1 MTPNPP
7 QVFISY
13 SHKDRKWLERL
24 QVFLKP
30 LEREGFVERWDDTRI
45 DPGGKWKDEIRK
57 AVESSFAAILLISAD
72 FLASEFISTNELPP
86 LLLAAKEKGLL
97 ILPVLVTPC
106 GFARTKGLS
115 EFQAVTLKGDL
126 KPLINMRTGDR
137 EALWDRV
144 VETIQKALP
153 PATRDEDQRLK
164 LNHGKS
170 NIEAKFDESLYDFD
184 RQMLRY
190 DARLLEGAIL
200 YRMAAPMYAGKGDIL
215 TGRGSL
221 FSLRQGR
228 FNRVQQRTIY
238 CTNNILLAIA
248 ETLYY
253 MYARVLDAISNN
265 QPPTMLKSLIVSE
278 RTLVAFRV
286 HAIADLV
293 NAEAMEA
300 RSRYSLPSKSLLVHP
315 SPIISNL
322 QDFGDTLRLENMKGV
337 LCPSPRHSKGIC
349 IAFFH
354 DETGALRDDFYEG
367 LKLRLQLL
375 AEGQDYRE
383 PPKDFRLP
391 RDFIDSTRGYYA
403 FSDPNQFDRIR
414 KTGALNPAEAPLSG
428 IVDFVRRS
436 YVNYPYDAVRSTHFG
451 TSCPL
456 VLTECPYVKDP

>member
-1 MTPNPP
+1 MRANPP

-13 SHKDRKWLERL
+13 SRKDKKWLERL

-57 AVESSFAAILLISAD
+57 AIESSFAAVLLISAD

-97 ILPVLVTPC
+97 ILPILVTPC

-115 EFQAVTLKGDL
+115 EFQAVSLKGDL

-153 PATRDEDQRLK
+153 PVTSSEDQRLE
-164 LNHGKS
+164 LNQGKS
-170 NIEAKFDESLYDFD
+170 KLDAKFDESLYDFD
-184 RQMLRY
+184 RQKLRY

-200 YRMAAPMYAGKGDIL
+200 YRMASPMYAGKGDIL

-228 FNRVQQRTIY
+228 LNRVQQRTIY
-238 CTNNILLAIA
+238 CTNNILLSIA

-253 MYARVLDAISNN
+253 MYLRVMDALSTN
-265 QPPTMLKSLIVSE
+265 QPTIELQSLIVSD

-286 HAIADLV
+286 HEIADLV
-293 NAEAMEA
+293 NAEAIKA
-300 RSRYSLPSKSLLVHP
+300 RSRYSVPSNSLLVHP
-315 SPIISNL
+315 SPIISQL
-322 QDFGDTLRLENMKGV
+322 QDFGDTLRLENMKGA
-337 LCPSPRHSKGIC
+337 LYPSPRHSRGLC
-349 IAFFH
+349 IALFH

-367 LKLRLQLL
+367 LNIRLRLL

-383 PPKDFRLP
+383 PPKDFRLLT
-391 RDFIDSTRGYYA
+391 DFIDSARGYYA
-403 FSDPNQFDRIR
+403 FSDPSQFDRVR
-414 KTGALNPAEAPLSG
+414 QTGVINPAGAPVSG

-436 YVNYPYDAVRSTHFG
+436 YINYPYDAVRSPHFG